1 MQAVEFVGAPA
12 DTARDARRWIELLT
26 GRLYHGADMDH
37 RAAVRVQIHGFG
49 AVLRVAGA
57 ALVNVIDRIAAGDA
71 AHGPVE
77 PTKVHV
83 RDVDHW
89 TVAPDPVGR
98 VLIAHHKPTWQ
109 SGMEHVR
116 ERQALAS
123 ARIIEDVRR
132 DGEHV
137 VLAGD
142 FDATP
147 DQPGH
152 TFTPHNPL
160 VRDVWRPRPGRR
172 IDDVM
177 VRCGDQGA
185 PLDIAACGVVLDT
198 PTDGVW
204 ARSTGIRTSSR
215 RPREFGIPAAAD
227 APASTGVTVDDAWPA
242 DRPDVGPDAPESRSS
257 HRSVQ
262 STHRTPVASTYAVVA
277 RPSVG

>member
-1 MQAVEFVGAPA
+1 M
-12 DTARDARRWIELLT
+12 DTSHSWLFGDARTLSVVLAIVT
-26 GRLYHGADMDH
+26 GL
-37 RAAVRVQIHGFG
+37 F
-49 AVLRVAGA
+49 VAGGDLA
-57 ALVNVIDRIAAGDA
+57 AWIGSLTLAR
-71 AHGPVE
+71 
-77 PTKVHV
+77 
-83 RDVDHW
+83 

-98 VLIAHHKPTWQ
+98 VLIAHHKPTSQ

-123 ARIIEDVRR
+123 AGSSKTSVAT
-132 DGEHV
+132 GSTWSWP
-137 VLAGD
+137 ATSMPPPTSP
-142 FDATP
+142 ATP
-147 DQPGH
+147 SPRTTRSSATCGGH
-152 TFTPHNPL
+152 APADASTTSWSAAVTRAP
-160 VRDVWRPRPGRR
+160 
-172 IDDVM
+172 
-177 VRCGDQGA
+177 
-185 PLDIAACGVVLDT
+185 PLDIAACDVVLDT